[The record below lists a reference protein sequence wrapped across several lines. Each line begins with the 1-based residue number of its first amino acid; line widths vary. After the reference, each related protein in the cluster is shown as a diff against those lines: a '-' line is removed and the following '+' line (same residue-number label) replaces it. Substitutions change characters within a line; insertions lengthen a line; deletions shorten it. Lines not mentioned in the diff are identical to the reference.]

1 MKLLLLTDIPPC
13 RNFTAGLVLD
23 RLVSFL
29 PKDQLAI
36 CAVVNPALQPEIP
49 AELDLV
55 PKLLLTKPRE
65 ASIRVLPRKA
75 GVLSAFPYELLQA
88 GRVRSDLLPKIVE
101 FAKAQQVDAV
111 WVVLQ
116 GQTMVRLARQLTKK
130 LNVPLLTQVWDPF
143 GWWLQANRIDGFTR
157 RRLQK
162 EFDDVLKESAS
173 CATASWAMSQNYT
186 AKYNVANVPVIAGL
200 PRELAREPAARPHER
215 DDFVIAMAGQFYAQA
230 EWQCLQYALNGC
242 NWTVAGRR
250 IRIRV
255 LGGGFS
261 AFTQSPANF
270 EYLGWRSQEETI
282 SLLADADLL
291 YMPYW
296 FSEEYREESSNSFPS
311 KLVTYFAAGRPVF
324 CHAPAYASPARYVE
338 ANNAGY
344 LCQSLDTATIV
355 ACLERVIQDE
365 DTYGQYAA
373 NGRACF
379 MRDFTLERMKESLLE
394 FLGNHT
400 KAAAG
405 LAT

>member
-49 AELDLV
+49 AELDDV
-55 PKLLLTKPRE
+55 PRLLLTKPRE
-65 ASIRVLPRKA
+65 ASVRVLPRRA

-88 GRVRSDLLPKIVE
+88 GRVRNDLLPKIVE
-101 FAKAQQVDAV
+101 FAKAQRVDAV

-116 GQTMVRLARQLTKK
+116 GQTMVRLARQLTQK

-162 EFDDVLKESAS
+162 EFDDVLKHSTS
-173 CATASWAMSQNYT
+173 CATASWAMSENYT

-200 PRELAREPAARPHER
+200 PRELATEPAARPHVR
-215 DDFVIAMAGQFYAQA
+215 DEFIIAMAGQFYAQA

-250 IRIRV
+250 IRVRV
-255 LGGGFS
+255 MGGGFS
-261 AFTQSPANF
+261 AFTQSPSNF

-282 SLLADADLL
+282 RLLADSDLL

-311 KLVTYFAAGRPVF
+311 KLVSYFAAGRPVF
-324 CHAPAYASPARYVE
+324 CHAPAYASPAKYVE
-338 ANNAGY
+338 ANDAGY
-344 LCQSLDTATIV
+344 LCQSLDT
-355 ACLERVIQDE
+355 RS
-365 DTYGQYAA
+365 
-373 NGRACF
+373 
-379 MRDFTLERMKESLLE
+379 ESVV
-394 FLGNHT
+394 
-400 KAAAG
+400 
-405 LAT
+405 